1 MKHNEN
7 RFVREYA
14 KGKGVLLWQ
23 IAEVLGMRDS
33 NFSKLLRHPLTE
45 AKENEI
51 CAIIDKL
58 ADQKRKDGEDA

>member
-1 MKHNEN
+1 MKLNEN

-14 KGKGVLLWQ
+14 KENGILLWQ
-23 IAEVLGMRDS
+23 IAEALGRRDS

-45 AKENEI
+45 EKECEI

-58 ADQKRKDGEDA
+58 ADQERKDGEDA

>member
-1 MKHNEN
+1 MKPTNS
-7 RFVREYA
+7 FVRKYA

-23 IAEVLGMRDS
+23 IAEALGMRDS

>member
-1 MKHNEN
+1 MKPTNG
-7 RFVREYA
+7 FIREYA
-14 KGKGVLLWQ
+14 KESGILLWQ
-23 IAEVLGMRDS
+23 IAEALGMRDS